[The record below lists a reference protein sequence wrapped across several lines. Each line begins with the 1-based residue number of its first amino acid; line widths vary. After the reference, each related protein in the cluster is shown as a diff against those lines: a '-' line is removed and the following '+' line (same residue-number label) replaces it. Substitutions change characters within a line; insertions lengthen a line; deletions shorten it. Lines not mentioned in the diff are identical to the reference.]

1 MKIILLGA
9 GSVGVS
15 LAENLVRENND
26 IVVVDNNVKHLQD
39 LADRLDIATVVGH
52 ASHPNI
58 LHKAGADDAD
68 MIVAVTDSDE
78 INMLACQLAH
88 TLFRVTKK
96 ICRIRSNAYLS
107 HSKLFAKEAIPIDV
121 LISPEKLVT
130 KYITR
135 LLDHPGSLQVVD
147 FAEDKARL
155 VGVKAYYGGPIVG
168 QALNQIPK
176 HMPNLDTRVAA
187 IYRKNHSIIPEG
199 DTVVEVD
206 DEVFFIASTNDIAPM
221 MSELRGKDKPY
232 KRIMIAGGS
241 NIGSRLAQAVEDKY
255 QIKLIERDKERC
267 KVLAQLLHRTIV
279 LHGEPSDKDLLNS
292 ESIDNCDVFCA
303 LTNDDEDNIMSA
315 LLAKRLGASK
325 VICLIANMA
334 YVDLLQGGE
343 IDIVL
348 SPQQITT
355 TSLLKHV
362 RRGDMS
368 NIYSLRR
375 GAAEAVEY
383 IAHGDEGS
391 SKVVG
396 QRIGDI
402 NLPEGVTIGA
412 IVRGEDVIIA
422 HRHVKIESEDHVI
435 FFLVDRNQIYE
446 VEKLFQVSFTF
457 I

>member
-1 MKIILLGA
+1 M
-9 GSVGVS
+9 SYY
-15 LAENLVRENND
+15 
-26 IVVVDNNVKHLQD
+26 
-39 LADRLDIATVVGH
+39 T
-52 ASHPNI
+52 
-58 LHKAGADDAD
+58 
-68 MIVAVTDSDE
+68 T
-78 INMLACQLAH
+78 
-88 TLFRVTKK
+88 K
-96 ICRIRSNAYLS
+96 ICRIRANAYLNQT
-107 HSKLFAKEAIPIDV
+107 KLFSKEAIPIDV

-135 LLDHPGSLQVVD
+135 LLDHPGSLQVVE
-147 FAEDKARL
+147 FADDKVRL

-187 IYRKNHSIIPEG
+187 IYRKDRSIIPEG
-199 DTVVEVD
+199 NTVVEVD

-232 KRIMIAGGS
+232 KRIIIAGGS
-241 NIGSRLAQAVEDKY
+241 DIGSRLAQSIEGKY
-255 QIKLIERDKERC
+255 QVKLIEKDEDRC
-267 KVLAQLLHRTIV
+267 ELLSQLLHRTIV
-279 LHGEPSDKDLLNS
+279 LHGEPSDKDLLITEN
-292 ESIDNCDVFCA
+292 IDNCDVFCA
-303 LTNDDEDNIMSA
+303 LTDDDEDNIMSA

-325 VICLIANMA
+325 VISLITNTA

-343 IDIVL
+343 IDIAL
-348 SPQQITT
+348 SPQSITT
-355 TSLLKHV
+355 ASLLKHV

-368 NIYSLRR
+368 NVYSLRR

-383 IAHGDEGS
+383 IAHGDHSS

-396 QRIGDI
+396 KRIGDI

-422 HRHVKIESEDHVI
+422 HRHIVIESEDHVI
-435 FFLVDRNQIYE
+435 VFLVDRTHIYE
-446 VEKLFQVSFTF
+446 VEKLFQVGFTF